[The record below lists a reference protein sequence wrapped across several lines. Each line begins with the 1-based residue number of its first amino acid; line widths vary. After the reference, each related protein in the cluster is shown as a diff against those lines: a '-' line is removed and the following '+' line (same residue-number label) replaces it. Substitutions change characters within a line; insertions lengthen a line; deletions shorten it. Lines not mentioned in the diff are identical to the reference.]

1 MIGLIDVES
10 VLSAYDLRYGM
21 MEIRRKMFTDKPA
34 YLLTMNG
41 TCVMTSFRLSPIW
54 DVITAEIQP
63 DRLEVVSCDDSQ
75 RSRRYTRPVYIW
87 EEVAQTY
94 DDIDEALHDAVIR
107 REREEGEEEQSAA
120 LTVCYEREKETVCDI
135 LPDYHVSLGDLIDED
150 RIEQLEED
158 FLFTEGRSPM
168 DSEVED
174 MRDRLSTP

>member
-21 MEIRRKMFTDKPA
+21 MEIRRKM
-34 YLLTMNG
+34 L
-41 TCVMTSFRLSPIW
+41 
-54 DVITAEIQP
+54 
-63 DRLEVVSCDDSQ
+63 Q